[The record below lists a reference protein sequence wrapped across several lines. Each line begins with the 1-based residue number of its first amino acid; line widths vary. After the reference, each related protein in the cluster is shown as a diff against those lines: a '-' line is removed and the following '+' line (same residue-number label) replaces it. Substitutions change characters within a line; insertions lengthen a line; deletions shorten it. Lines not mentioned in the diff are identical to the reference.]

1 MKIFLDTNV
10 IISAFITHGYAA
22 ELMEYCLI
30 HHKIYTSDFIM
41 DEVEKNLK
49 NNFGYNE
56 IEVNEVISFIKS
68 NFINVGKYKKLN
80 KTLSRDMDDDNVLA
94 TALSEKMDCIVTGD
108 KDLLTI
114 ENYKKIKIL
123 SPRDFWSFEKFSK
136 RF

>member
-22 ELMEYCLI
+22 ELVEYCLN

-41 DEVEKNLK
+41 EEVKENLK

-80 KTLSRDMDDDNVLA
+80 KTVSRDVDDDNVLA
-94 TALSEKMDCIVTGD
+94 AALSEKVDCIVTGD
-108 KDLLTI
+108 KDLLII
-114 ENYKKIKIL
+114 EKYKKIKII
-123 SPRDFWSFEKFSK
+123 SPRDFWSFEKFPS
-136 RF
+136 R